1 MLLSNV
7 FIFNVQN
14 MNMNYV
20 ELAMTLASGNEMFYV
35 VTMIKLLLGILAVAY
50 IINFYISW
58 KTKRKTLS
66 IISFYALRKIAT
78 KAKGLT
84 IGLIFLVVSFVLE
97 FLILTGMLSIN
108 LFIWVS
114 IMQVIG
120 VAIMGYTL
128 YEMMR
133 NDLPTAKTAEQVSDL
148 PISSM
153 PMPIIREMNRDQHL
167 YDEKYIKEKLS
178 NVPVPKN
185 ILKKT
190 KHTTKVKHTTKI
202 KHKKKRNVR
211 KTTRKKSRKNVKK
224 QR

>member
-1 MLLSNV
+1 
-7 FIFNVQN
+7 
-14 MNMNYV
+14 MNYV

-35 VTMIKLLLGILAVAY
+35 VTMVKLLLGILAVAY

-84 IGLIFLVVSFVLE
+84 LGLIFLVISFVLE

-133 NDLPTAKTAEQVSDL
+133 NALPTAKTAEQVSDL

-153 PMPIIREMNRDQHL
+153 PMPIIREMNKDQHL

-185 ILKKT
+185 ILKIT
-190 KHTTKVKHTTKI
+190 KHIAKV
-202 KHKKKRNVR
+202 KHKKKINVR
-211 KTTRKKSRKNVKK
+211 KTTRKKSRKKKNVKP
-224 QR
+224 RR